1 MTRARSH
8 SHNNVIVLILLYY
21 PDKLITKSL
30 IANKYLIIVLHGSFA
45 SEQTTEQNR
54 TKSSTQELSPTPV
67 YPDLGETQQEYIFQ
81 FYRKKT
87 VRVTLELQAY
97 TTKLNIRMIF
107 MVLS

>member
-8 SHNNVIVLILLYY
+8 SHKNVIVLILLYY

-67 YPDLGETQQEYIFQ
+67 YPDLGEAQQEYIFQ

-87 VRVTLELQAY
+87 VRVTL
-97 TTKLNIRMIF
+97 
-107 MVLS
+107 